1 MNVRRRR
8 PRLRG
13 LLLFV
18 KLVLRRCL
26 TLPHTLVCSTISAV
40 RLSFRVRNGAGR
52 FPDAITTAKNFG
64 GTQPVCA
71 RCCFA
76 SVRVWTRVFECSF
89 VFTSVDNECLLF
101 VLPGLL
107 ARECVSDRCISTSQ
121 LHTLLCFHVWPINP
135 IVCRA
140 PHGNLILKQAS
151 RLDAF
156 SGYPS
161 RT

>member
-1 MNVRRRR
+1 MGELFKGLTGVAVRPLMIR
-8 PRLRG
+8 
-13 LLLFV
+13 V
-18 KLVLRRCL
+18 VLRRCL

-64 GTQPVCA
+64 GHTVCA
-71 RCCFA
+71 QCCLACCVVCVDA
-76 SVRVWTRVFECSF
+76 SSDEVRSCCDRF
-89 VFTSVDNECLLF
+89 VVCVTWFTSTKV
-101 VLPGLL
+101 
-107 ARECVSDRCISTSQ
+107 CVSDRCISTSQ